1 MAKKTEMI
9 GFKTTPELKETLQ
22 KIAEKEDRTVSY
34 IINKAIQ
41 EYLKKLSNALPEA

>member
-34 IINKAIQ
+34 IINKAIK
-41 EYLKKLSNALPEA
+41 EYLNKLDNTLPKA